1 MHFIFSMCSHSEHAR
16 TSALV
21 AMTTLPRRHSSG
33 SSNTRRRC
41 ERTRAA
47 GRKQN
52 RNFQNHAQV
61 VIADCQC
68 VLGRVLARRG
78 DLTGAEA
85 AFRAAAEMGRAAQ
98 MPLVELIAGR
108 ELKQHVPAVSADG
121 DAMIDAACSA
131 MGKVRAT
138 FTGILAEQ

>member
-1 MHFIFSMCSHSEHAR
+1 M
-16 TSALV
+16 
-21 AMTTLPRRHSSG
+21 
-33 SSNTRRRC
+33 
-41 ERTRAA
+41 
-47 GRKQN
+47 
-52 RNFQNHAQV
+52 

-78 DLTGAEA
+78 DLNGAEA
-85 AFRAAAEMGRAAQ
+85 AFRTAAEMGRAAR

-131 MGKVRAT
+131 MGKERAM